1 VFVDVF
7 PWLVE
12 VFPRLAGVLLWLAE
26 VLPWLAGALLWLADV
41 FPCPAVLL
49 ECDGADGCGDD
60 W

>member
-1 VFVDVF
+1 MFADAF
-7 PWLVE
+7 PWVVE
-12 VFPRLAGVLLWLAE
+12 VFPRVADVLLWLAD

-49 ECDGADGCGDD
+49 ECDGADWWGAD